1 MGEHYREEDLCV
13 YYGHEPG
20 HTHFH
25 DPVRLFYRGMER
37 PAGQLRR
44 AVDRLRRHGEPD
56 DLPGQD
62 ADLAWEAADSDHRW
76 NGRNLLQ
83 LRRERAAA
91 AEDGQQRRYGLL
103 LQRQRVDRARQGQ
116 RYVAVLL

>member
-56 DLPGQD
+56 DLPGQGF
-62 ADLAWEAADSDHRW
+62 DLAREAADGGH
-76 NGRNLLQ
+76 GRNGHHLIC

-91 AEDGQQRRYGLL
+91 AEDGQQRRYRLL
-103 LQRQRVDRARQGQ
+103 LQRESADRARQGQ